1 MQHSKTQQD
10 ELANFLEG
18 ISDSIRLQVIA
29 QIFTK
34 MLQNHNETIIE
45 SMSIMKS
52 ADMNLRPNNLND
64 LAAQETAN
72 DPLRY

>member
-1 MQHSKTQQD
+1 MREYYSTVQHSKTQQD

-34 MLQNHNETIIE
+34 ML
-45 SMSIMKS
+45 
-52 ADMNLRPNNLND
+52 
-64 LAAQETAN
+64 
-72 DPLRY
+72 